1 MSYHWPGNVRELEN
15 TLERAVLVCDGQVI
29 HGHHLPPSL
38 QTAEASGTVTRVVAE
53 RRRAGLREGPDPGRA
68 EDDARQPRQGG
79 APARHDRAHHQLQ
92 GEEVRDRRAAVYG
105 VELFRDSGLGTRATL
120 ERVSESSALIPSPES
135 RAPRKMP
142 VNDQL
147 DAFVK
152 RGLEQGLERARMQQ
166 ALLEAGWPPDQ
177 VRKALAAY
185 VDVDFPIPVPRPL
198 PSATTRD
205 AFMYIVVLGTM
216 VLCAYQFGAL
226 LFAIIDRLV
235 PDPMDQRVY
244 AYWQNTM
251 RWSIS
256 TLIVAFPVFV
266 ATSRLVE
273 RTVKLDPTKRASRI
287 RRRLTYIVLFVASCV
302 LIGDLTTLVY
312 YFLGGEV
319 TLRFFL
325 KVLTVASIAGA
336 VFLHYLWDLRAAEEE
351 PETWTGR

>member
-1 MSYHWPGNVRELEN
+1 MS
-15 TLERAVLVCDGQVI
+15 
-29 HGHHLPPSL
+29 
-38 QTAEASGTVTRVVAE
+38 
-53 RRRAGLREGPDPGRA
+53 
-68 EDDARQPRQGG
+68 
-79 APARHDRAHHQLQ
+79 
-92 GEEVRDRRAAVYG
+92 
-105 VELFRDSGLGTRATL
+105 
-120 ERVSESSALIPSPES
+120 
-135 RAPRKMP
+135 

-235 PDPMDQRVY
+235 PDPMDQRAVY
-244 AYWQNTM
+244 LVLANITM

-273 RTVKLDPTKRASRI
+273 RAVKLDPTTRASGS
-287 RRRLTYIVLFVASCV
+287 A
-302 LIGDLTTLVY
+302 
-312 YFLGGEV
+312 
-319 TLRFFL
+319 
-325 KVLTVASIAGA
+325 AG
-336 VFLHYLWDLRAAEEE
+336 
-351 PETWTGR
+351 

>member
-1 MSYHWPGNVRELEN
+1 M
-15 TLERAVLVCDGQVI
+15 AVN
-29 HGHHLPPSL
+29 
-38 QTAEASGTVTRVVAE
+38 E
-53 RRRAGLREGPDPGRA
+53 
-68 EDDARQPRQGG
+68 
-79 APARHDRAHHQLQ
+79 
-92 GEEVRDRRAAVYG
+92 
-105 VELFRDSGLGTRATL
+105 
-120 ERVSESSALIPSPES
+120 
-135 RAPRKMP
+135 
-142 VNDQL
+142 QL

-152 RGLEQGLERARMQQ
+152 RGLEQRLDRAHMEQ
-166 ALLEAGWPPDQ
+166 ALLKAGWPPDQ
-177 VRKALAAY
+177 VRQALAAY

-198 PSATTRD
+198 PPATTRD
-205 AFMYIVVLGTM
+205 AFLYIVVLGTM

-235 PDPMDQRVY
+235 PDPMDQR
-244 AYWQNTM
+244 AFTYWQNTM

-266 ATSRLVE
+266 VTSRLVE
-273 RTVKLDPTKRASRI
+273 RAARLDPTKRASRI
-287 RRRLTYIVLFVASCV
+287 RRRLTYIVLFVASSV